1 MSARTEPADH
11 AGRQPVD
18 RVQRRTIAVLA
29 TSQVLGGIGVATGVA
44 VSSLIAS
51 ELSGSD
57 AVAGLAQTTAVV
69 GAALVALPL
78 ARLAAR
84 HGRRRSLT
92 TGYVVA
98 FLGAALAATATLL
111 QTWPLLLAGMLLFGA
126 GSATGL
132 ASRFSA
138 TDLARPERRAT
149 DLSVVI
155 WATTIGSVLG
165 PNLAGA
171 TENLGLLPPVGD
183 GHGTSAAPLLVA
195 ALAFG
200 AAAASV
206 WLLLRPDPL
215 HVAAARAAAGTAP
228 DDDDAARAV
237 DAEPVDAGPVDATPT
252 RGPSGSATHDETH
265 SRGPDDAT
273 DAAPS
278 GFQGAPRPPAVP
290 ARPGFRAGLAAGWAV
305 IRASRTAQL
314 ALAAIV
320 VSHLVMV
327 GLMSMTPVHMGH
339 GGASLQIIGLVISA
353 HIAGM
358 YVLSPV
364 IGWAA
369 DKVGHARVLAV
380 GGMILLASAVIVA
393 GAPSD
398 DSARLTVGLVL
409 LGVGWSFGLVAGSAL
424 LIDATPAAERTQVQ
438 GLSDFAMNLGGA
450 VGGVL
455 AGIVIAVSSYAALS
469 WGAAA
474 LLVAYLVLV
483 AGRLLRKD
491 GPRPRPTPA

>member
-1 MSARTEPADH
+1 MTPEPLPEPADPPVDP
-11 AGRQPVD
+11 PVD
-18 RVQRRTIAVLA
+18 RVQRRTVSVLA
-29 TSQVLGGIGVATGVA
+29 ASQVLGGIGVATGIS

-57 AVAGLAQTTAVV
+57 AIAGLAQTTAVV
-69 GAALVALPL
+69 GAAIVALPL
-78 ARLAAR
+78 SRLAER

-98 FLGAALAATATLL
+98 FLGALLAATATFL

-132 ASRFSA
+132 ASRFTA

-171 TENLGLLPPVGD
+171 TEKLGLLPGPVGEH
-183 GHGTSAAPLLVA
+183 GAHGTSAAPLLVA
-195 ALAFG
+195 SLAFA

-215 HVAAARAAAGTAP
+215 HVATARAMAGTNRTAAHAP
-228 DDDDAARAV
+228 A
-237 DAEPVDAGPVDATPT
+237 
-252 RGPSGSATHDETH
+252 
-265 SRGPDDAT
+265 

-278 GFQGAPRPPAVP
+278 GLADVPGTTRTPAPP
-290 ARPGFRAGLAAGWAV
+290 RPGFRAGLAAGWAV
-305 IRASRTAQL
+305 IRASATAQL

-339 GGASLQIIGLVISA
+339 GGASLQIIGIVISA

-369 DKVGHARVLAV
+369 DKVGHSRVLVV
-380 GGMILLASAVIVA
+380 GGAILLASAVIVA

-409 LGVGWSFGLVAGSAL
+409 LGVGWSCGLVAGSAL
-424 LIDATPAAERTQVQ
+424 LIDATPAADRTQVQ

-469 WGAAA
+469 WGAAV

-491 GPRPRPTPA
+491 GPRSPGLRPTRS

>member
-1 MSARTEPADH
+1 MTPEALPEPPD
-11 AGRQPVD
+11 GIVDPPVD
-18 RVQRRTIAVLA
+18 RVQRRTVTVLA
-29 TSQVLGGIGVATGVA
+29 ASQVFGGIGVATGIS

-57 AVAGLAQTTAVV
+57 AIAGLAQTTAVV
-69 GAALVALPL
+69 GAAIVALPL
-78 ARLAAR
+78 SRLAER
-84 HGRRRSLT
+84 HGRRRSLA

-98 FLGAALAATATLL
+98 FLGALLAATATLL

-132 ASRFSA
+132 ASRFTA

-171 TENLGLLPPVGD
+171 TEKLGLLPGPVGEH
-183 GHGTSAAPLLVA
+183 GAHGTSALPLLVA
-195 ALAFG
+195 AFAF
-200 AAAASV
+200 AAAATSV

-215 HVAAARAAAGTAP
+215 HVAAARAAAGTTPAGIAP
-228 DDDDAARAV
+228 ARPTASGTAAH
-237 DAEPVDAGPVDATPT
+237 TPE
-252 RGPSGSATHDETH
+252 G
-265 SRGPDDAT
+265 
-273 DAAPS
+273 AAPS
-278 GFQGAPRPPAVP
+278 GLVATPSTADAPPVPMPP
-290 ARPGFRAGLAAGWAV
+290 RPGFRAGLAAGWAV
-305 IRASRTAQL
+305 IRASATAQL

-339 GGASLQIIGLVISA
+339 GGASLQIIGIVISA

-369 DKVGHARVLAV
+369 DKVGHARVLAA
-380 GGMILLASAVIVA
+380 GGAILLASAVIVA

-409 LGVGWSFGLVAGSAL
+409 LGVGWSCGLVAGSAL
-424 LIDATPAAERTQVQ
+424 LIDATPAADRTQVQ

-491 GPRPRPTPA
+491 GPRSPGRRPTRS